1 MSFNIQIHLFINGGS
16 ITFSFNTS
24 ECNAPNLHH
33 AWLEAGVLILH
44 LTRRIINN
52 GLSHSTNRSSGAHLL
67 NTSWSYYSIP
77 SYLCL
82 DSNLYR
88 RILVMNTSVR
98 SSFLNHGGSTKLG
111 PLRGNAENCLHYKL
125 ARCTCNT
132 MTKTTSR
139 TKQQQNLQ
147 LGWKYL
153 GIFSRA
159 HPIIQP
165 VKVSWL
171 DCRVICLIRSLIENT
186 SH

>member
-98 SSFLNHGGSTKLG
+98 SSFLNHGGSTKLR
-111 PLRGNAENCLHYKL
+111 PLRRIAS
-125 ARCTCNT
+125 
-132 MTKTTSR
+132 TTSLPGAR
-139 TKQQQNLQ
+139 AIPWQKPRTSQTKQQQNLQ
-147 LGWKYL
+147 LGRKYL